1 MDGTVYVR
9 KIRQSQTI
17 LVAKSAIDYSEEDG
31 NSETHVHHCV
41 WYISLQ

>member
-9 KIRQSQTI
+9 KIRQSETNLI
-17 LVAKSAIDYSEEDG
+17 AKSAIGCSEDG
-31 NSETHVHHCV
+31 NWETHVHHCV